1 MDWVLFPA
9 VTVAILCPALF
20 LPGRDWLE
28 RLAIGAGVGAAV
40 WAAVSLLRFFLLLP
54 ASTPRIVGLVCLV
67 AAALSGSLLAMV
79 AIRSSRL
86 VQSLRARASSQPLW
100 LAIAAALLVTCGVEA
115 TVPHFG
121 GALRYYDWWMH
132 FDLAR
137 FYAAPSDLARTYGEG
152 ATVTSRT
159 PLFNILGGMALTLL
173 GNRFSVLQ
181 VMTGAVGWLYILP
194 FALLA
199 RRLVAGR
206 AALPVAIAG
215 MSPLI
220 LQSHTYTWPKGLA
233 TFCVL
238 LAVERC
244 MALRAEPLGARPII
258 AIHLGL
264 ASGLTVMAHA
274 GFAGYLLPAY
284 AWLVWDCWNRRL
296 PVRWLVASIA
306 TAVVTILPW
315 YGWAIAQY
323 GLHDAALAYP
333 GSPYASVLSWVLDH
347 ILIMVTAL
355 VPVAIPLNI
364 AARRGDLLQQY
375 LIIYMGTAVGMFGFV
390 FALKAIA
397 MNVFP
402 RTRLRGPADLL
413 MTALVGALI
422 VTLLFEKPGWGW
434 TGAGALFIPAL
445 LLLLL
450 ATTSS
455 SRLTILQ
462 TWMGLAEVV
471 IFEIVILWWMWS
483 PASGRDLNA
492 QLVLQQHVRFLGRD
506 AWPIGILLLVAGIAT
521 GFAALSP
528 WLGWSKR
535 EAVPAEPAAA

>member
-1 MDWVLFPA
+1 MDWVLFPV

-20 LPGRDWLE
+20 LQGRDWLE

-54 ASTPRIVGLVCLV
+54 ASTPRIVGLVCLG
-67 AAALSGSLLAMV
+67 AAALSGSLLAVV

-86 VQSLRARASSQPLW
+86 VRSLRARASSQPLW

-137 FYAAPSDLARTYGEG
+137 FYAAPSDLARTYGEN

-159 PLFNILGGMALTLL
+159 PLYNVLGGMALTML
-173 GNRFSVLQ
+173 GNRFGVLQ

-199 RRLVAGR
+199 RRLTGGR
-206 AALPVAIAG
+206 AALPVAIAA

-244 MALRAEPLGARPII
+244 MALRAEPLGAKPII

-284 AWLVWDCWNRRL
+284 GWLVWDCWNRRL
-296 PVRWLVASIA
+296 PARWLVASIG

-375 LIIYMGTAVGMFGFV
+375 FIMYIGTAVGMFGFG
-390 FALKAIA
+390 FTLKAIA

-402 RTRLRGPADLL
+402 RTRLRGP
-413 MTALVGALI
+413 TAPLAIALAGAVI
-422 VTLLFEKPGWGW
+422 VTLLFEKPAWGW

-450 ATTSS
+450 ATMAQ
-455 SRLTILQ
+455 SRPTIFQ
-462 TWMGLAEVV
+462 TWVGLAEVL
-471 IFEIVILWWMWS
+471 IF
-483 PASGRDLNA
+483 
-492 QLVLQQHVRFLGRD
+492 
-506 AWPIGILLLVAGIAT
+506 
-521 GFAALSP
+521 
-528 WLGWSKR
+528 
-535 EAVPAEPAAA
+535 